1 MDMHC
6 DNLLLTHWADFCFN
20 DENLAAFYE
29 DEPTLEQYS
38 PFLGENFITY
48 PLLEEYDIPT
58 MEEFPEEDPDEDD
71 EDFEKEE
78 KDSLDSE
85 HKHKKNGVTHAGG
98 RKISAFDLLFKTD
111 MGELLCHTHG
121 FRWVQPMKLVLNHV
135 DFTV

>member
-1 MDMHC
+1 M
-6 DNLLLTHWADFCFN
+6 
-20 DENLAAFYE
+20 
-29 DEPTLEQYS
+29 
-38 PFLGENFITY
+38 GENFITY

-98 RKISAFDLLFKTD
+98 RKISAFDLLLKRIWESSFA
-111 MGELLCHTHG
+111 THMDSDECN
-121 FRWVQPMKLVLNHV
+121 P
-135 DFTV
+135 